1 MKLEKNVDFFQLL
14 DEVPVFSPGESHGW
28 RSLVG
33 YSPWGFKE
41 YFIGVSFN
49 QLVDD
54 LAEFLHVLIDVLPA
68 GCFFLMD
75 GY

>member
-1 MKLEKNVDFFQLL
+1 M
-14 DEVPVFSPGESHGW
+14 
-28 RSLVG
+28 G
-33 YSPWGFKE
+33 YSPLGFNE

-68 GCFFLMD
+68 GYVSF
-75 GY
+75 